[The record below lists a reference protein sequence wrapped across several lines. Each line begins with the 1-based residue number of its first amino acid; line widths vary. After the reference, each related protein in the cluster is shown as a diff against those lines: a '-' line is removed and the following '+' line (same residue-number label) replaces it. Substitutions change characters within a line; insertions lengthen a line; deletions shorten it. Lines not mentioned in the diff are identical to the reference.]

1 MRENVLNRWIQR
13 RQVKVG
19 ILTNRKVQVL
29 LDNSREHLKKEFRL
43 SLSRTSPLLYATTHS
58 NSQATWKL
66 SCCTSRFT
74 QGQGLKVGMI
84 ECFWHFFTSR
94 LDFLEA
100 MGFSTLLLCPFP
112 SQFWMELIFPEYL
125 PSLPSENQGH
135 TRCRGTKA
143 ITIKLIK
150 FKKLPPK
157 ED

>member
-1 MRENVLNRWIQR
+1 MQFTFTHNNVKQVTKKCLNQPTREGFKLSVYLGGDHSVQLPFLAGSETTGENECLKLLRENVLNRWIQR

-84 ECFWHFFTSR
+84 ECF
-94 LDFLEA
+94 
-100 MGFSTLLLCPFP
+100 
-112 SQFWMELIFPEYL
+112 
-125 PSLPSENQGH
+125 
-135 TRCRGTKA
+135 
-143 ITIKLIK
+143 
-150 FKKLPPK
+150 
-157 ED
+157 